1 MTTPAEPLQ
10 VDRGETP
17 PQSPEELSDLLSRQ
31 VGPPQSNSALQSWL
45 DGGGEIELARPHV
58 SAWLEQHGTSRDA
71 EYLLKSWLD
80 SGGEHD
86 LVRPHVAAWLEQHA
100 ALSDAAFLLTAWLG
114 AEGDKDLVR
123 PFVKLWLASHGND
136 RAASFV
142 LGAWLKAKGNANWL
156 ETYVKGWMSR
166 YGRTLP
172 AVYLFHAWAQSNGNP
187 ALVRD
192 WAIDWIP
199 EHRDAPETALIAKF
213 LARQPDLPLETVRHL
228 LAWCQAFQG
237 SPAALRA
244 LCYLN
249 QHLLRPEISSEV
261 TAACSAVI
269 EAALAQEKLP
279 SSGRGFL
286 PLLFA
291 STGREPRLREALRPL
306 FLQWLRHPLALV
318 PRPRWPENLPEHLL
332 DIAESRSLLLY
343 VTEAVAAGSLD
354 LDSEE
359 DRQALLRLFA
369 WIGTWSPGNRQAAR
383 DFLAECAAHAERAD
397 YPAR

>member
-1 MTTPAEPLQ
+1 M
-10 VDRGETP
+10 
-17 PQSPEELSDLLSRQ
+17 LSGLA
-31 VGPPQSNSALQSWL
+31 GPPQLNSALQSWL
-45 DGGGEIELARPHV
+45 DGGGETETARPHV
-58 SAWLEQHGTSRDA
+58 AAWLAQHGTSRDA

-80 SGGEHD
+80 AGGDHD
-86 LVRPHVAAWLEQHA
+86 LVRPHVVAWLEQHA
-100 ALSDAAFLLTAWLG
+100 TLSDAGFLLTAWLG

-156 ETYVKGWMSR
+156 EAHVRAWMSR

-172 AVYLFHAWAQSNGNP
+172 AVYLCHAWAQSNGNP
-187 ALVRD
+187 AFVRQ
-192 WAIDWIP
+192 WAIDWLP
-199 EHRDAPETALIAKF
+199 DHRDAPEAALIAKL
-213 LARQPDLPLETVRHL
+213 LARQPDLPLESVRDL

-244 LCYLN
+244 LCYLD
-249 QHLLRPEISSEV
+249 QHLLRPEVFSEA
-261 TAACSAVI
+261 TSACGAIV
-269 EAALAQEKLP
+269 EALLAQEKLT

-291 STGREPRLREALRPL
+291 SIGREPRLRKEMQPL
-306 FLQWLRHPLALV
+306 FLQWLRHPSTLV

-332 DIAESRSLLLY
+332 DVAESRSVLLC
-343 VTEAVAAGSLD
+343 VTEAVAAGTLD
-354 LDSEE
+354 LDSED

-369 WIGTWSPGNRQAAR
+369 WIGTWSPGNRQAVR
-383 DFLAECAAHAERAD
+383 DFLAARAAGAAPAAPAE